1 MTQMTPAEAV
11 FFASAALPEAER
23 AAYLARACAGDDD
36 LRCRVERMLA
46 ARPDVGDFLEQS
58 HALESPAHASGR
70 AIDEPVGEGPS
81 TVIGPYKLL
90 EPIGEG
96 GMGTVWMAR
105 QTEPVKRLV
114 AVKLIRPGMD
124 SRQVLTRF
132 EAERQALALMDHPNI
147 AKVLDAGEIGTPH
160 PSPPQAAGGHDSTVP
175 ARGEGPGRGGGRP
188 YFVMELVKGIPV
200 TKYCDEHRLAPRQI
214 LELFLPVCHA
224 VQHAHQKGIIHR
236 DLKPSNVLVAEYD
249 DRPVAKIIDFG
260 VAKAIGSELTE
271 ATLFTQFGTVV
282 GTLEYMSPEQ
292 AKLNALDIDTR
303 SDIYSLGVLLYE
315 LLTGTTPLRREQLK
329 TAAFDE
335 VLRLI
340 REDEPQK
347 PSTRLS
353 ATRSAE
359 RRTHQVEAA
368 PRPGFP
374 APRWYELDWIV
385 MKCLEK
391 DRNRRYATTN
401 GLALDLQR
409 YLANE
414 PVAACPPSATY
425 RLRKFVR
432 RNRGPVLAAGVVFL
446 SLIAGIAAASWGLVR
461 ADRARQAEARQR
473 WLAEAAA
480 AAEAHQRRLA
490 EAAAASERAAKV
502 AEAEQRGRAETA
514 LAKAAREAAIAK
526 AVNDFLDNDLLQAS
540 TPLGQYERGLTPDAN
555 LKLRTVL
562 QRAAKRIDQRFAGQ
576 PEVEMRLRSTIGSA
590 LHSTGDD
597 KGALAQ
603 FERAV
608 PYFQKGLGPDDPTT
622 LEAMYSMAK
631 VYSHLGQHD
640 RAISL
645 HEHIFERCKA
655 LHGLG
660 HPKTSYSLNA
670 LAIEHL
676 AVGQTRKAREFAEQ
690 AVDGFKRAFGPTHAS
705 TLASINNLAGVYQRE
720 GQLEKATALFEEVL
734 ATMQAKLGPAHP
746 ETLNTTRNLAIA
758 YYNEERVDKAAALM
772 ETALRRYITAYG
784 ADHPTTQNTL
794 DRLAWYYAC
803 LGRCDEAEAL
813 LKTDPGSQDRTPEM
827 QQQFDARVRQHREGI
842 KRVKPAADEFLQE
855 QAAKGADH
863 PDTLTA
869 RLAFAVALRQQKQTI
884 GAAYQAKAVLDA
896 RERLLGAD
904 HPDTLACRFEL
915 AATRLQQ
922 RKFAEAAS
930 LLRDYRSARSKQSP
944 ADWTTFHAQSLQG
957 AALLAEKDFAN
968 AEPLLLGGYDG
979 LKLHESQ
986 IPAESRSVLIDAT
999 RRLVQLYDGWGKK
1012 DKADEWRKKLEGQ
1025 K

>member
-1 MTQMTPAEAV
+1 MSLQKAKALFVELVANVPPEQWDARLAE
-11 FFASAALPEAER
+11 
-23 AAYLARACAGDDD
+23 LACGDED
-36 LRCRVERMLA
+36 LRRTVSQLLA
-46 ARPDVGDFLEQS
+46 AHCGSASF
-58 HALESPAHASGR
+58 LESPAHASGH
-70 AIDEPVGEGPS
+70 ALDEPAGEGPG
-81 TVIGPYKLL
+81 TLIGPYKLL

-124 SRQVLTRF
+124 SQQVLTRF

-147 AKVLDAGEIGTPH
+147 AKVLDAGEIGPPR
-160 PSPPQAAGGHDSTVP
+160 PSPPQAANGHASTRR
-175 ARGEGPGRGGGRP
+175 ARGGGLGRSGGRP
-188 YFVMELVKGIPV
+188 YFVMELVKGIPI
-200 TKYCDEHRLAPRQI
+200 TKYCEEHRLAPRQI
-214 LELFLPVCHA
+214 LELFLPACHA

-249 DRPVAKIIDFG
+249 DKPVAKIIDFG
-260 VAKAIGSELTE
+260 VAKAVGSELTE

-315 LLTGTTPLRREQLK
+315 LLTGTTPLRRDRLK

-359 RRTHQVEAA
+359 RRTDRVVAA
-368 PRPGFP
+368 PRPGFT
-374 APRWYELDWIV
+374 AQRWYELDWIV

-391 DRNRRYATTN
+391 DRNRRYDTAN

-425 RLRKFVR
+425 RVRKFVR
-432 RNRGPVLAAGVVFL
+432 RNRGPVLAASVIFL
-446 SLIAGIAAASWGLVR
+446 SLIAGIAAASLGLVW
-461 ADRARQAEARQR
+461 ADRARKAEAY
-473 WLAEAAA
+473 
-480 AAEAHQRRLA
+480 QRRLA
-490 EAAAASERAAKV
+490 EAAAKSERAAKV
-502 AEAEQRGRAETA
+502 AEAEQRSRAESA
-514 LAKAAREAAIAK
+514 LARAAREAAIAK

-540 TPLGQYERGLTPDAN
+540 TPLGQVDRGITPDAN

-562 QRAAKRIDQRFAGQ
+562 QRAAKRIDGRFAQQ
-576 PEVEMRLRSTIGSA
+576 PEVEMRLRYTIGYA
-590 LHSTGDD
+590 LLSTGDF

-603 FERAV
+603 FEKAV
-608 PYFQKGLGPDDPTT
+608 PYFQQNLGPDDPTT
-622 LEAMYSMAK
+622 LKAMYRMAGA
-631 VYSHLGQHD
+631 YSKLGQHN

-645 HEHIFERCKA
+645 YEQVFERHKA
-655 LHGLG
+655 LYGLR
-660 HPKTSYSLNA
+660 HSKTAYSLNI
-670 LAIEHL
+670 LAMEYL

-690 AVDGFKRAFGPTHAS
+690 AVDVFKTTLGPTSAP
-705 TLASINNLAGVYQRE
+705 TLATINNLAAVYQRE
-720 GQLEKATALFEEVL
+720 GQLEKAVALFEEVL
-734 ATMQAKLGPAHP
+734 ATMQAQLGPVHP

-758 YYNEERVDKAAALM
+758 YYNGERVDKAAALM
-772 ETALRRYITAYG
+772 ETALRRYIPAYG
-784 ADHPTTQNTL
+784 ADHPTTRNTL
-794 DRLAWYYAC
+794 DRLVWYDLC

-813 LKTDPGSQDRTPEM
+813 LKTDPGSRDRTPDM
-827 QQQFDARVRQHREGI
+827 QRQDDARVRQHREGI
-842 KRVKPAADEFLQE
+842 KRVRPAAEKFLRE

-863 PDTLTA
+863 PDTLAA
-869 RLAFAVALRQQKQTI
+869 RLVFAVALRQEKRTI
-884 GAAYQAKAVLDA
+884 GAAYHAKVVLDA
-896 RERLLGAD
+896 REHLLGAD

-915 AATRLQQ
+915 AVTRLQQ
-922 RKFAEAAS
+922 QKFAEAAS
-930 LLRDYRSARSKQSP
+930 LFRDYRSARSKESP
-944 ADWTTFHAQSLQG
+944 SDWTTFHAQSLQG
-957 AALLAEKDFAN
+957 AALLAGKDFAS
-968 AEPLLLGGYDG
+968 AEPLLIGGYDG
-979 LKLHESQ
+979 LKQHESQ
-986 IPAESRSVLIDAT
+986 IPAESRSVLTDVM

-1025 K
+1025 KRLPEIGGETTPDT

>member
-1 MTQMTPAEAV
+1 MNDEEIFHQ
-11 FFASAALPEAER
+11 ALARRSLEER
-23 AAYLARACAGDDD
+23 KAYLEHACAGDAALLLSVESL
-36 LRCRVERMLA
+36 LRASAGASL
-46 ARPDVGDFLEQS
+46 FLEQ
-58 HALESPAHASGR
+58 PAVAPQLLLTVDAPS
-70 AIDEPVGEGPS
+70 ADEAPG

-96 GMGTVWMAR
+96 GMGAVWMAR
-105 QTEPVKRLV
+105 QAEPVKRLV
-114 AVKLIRPGMD
+114 AVKLIKPGMD
-124 SRQVLTRF
+124 SRLVLARF

-147 AKVLDAGEIGTPH
+147 AKVLDAGEIGAPGPAALVPGGSRKHVSH
-160 PSPPQAAGGHDSTVP
+160 PAQ
-175 ARGEGPGRGGGRP
+175 GRESRLAGGRP
-188 YFVMELVKGIPV
+188 FFVMELVKGIPI
-200 TKYCDEHRLAPRQI
+200 TKYCEEHRLAPRQL

-249 DRPVAKIIDFG
+249 DKPVAKIIDFG

-315 LLTGTTPLRREQLK
+315 LLTGTTPLRREKVK
-329 TAAFDE
+329 TFAFDE

-359 RRTHQVEAA
+359 RRMQSLEAVPA
-368 PRPGFP
+368 SGLP

-391 DRNRRYATTN
+391 DRNRRYATAN
-401 GLALDLQR
+401 ALALDVQR

-414 PVAACPPSATY
+414 PVSACPPSAVY

-432 RNRGPVLAAGVVFL
+432 RNQVPVLAAGVIFL
-446 SLIAGIAAASWGLVR
+446 SLIAGVAAASWGLVR

-473 WLAEAAA
+473 RLAEAAA
-480 AAEAHQRRLA
+480 AA
-490 EAAAASERAAKV
+490 ERAAKV
-502 AEAEQRGRAETA
+502 AEAEQRSRAETA

-526 AVNDFLDNDLLQAS
+526 AVNDFLDRDLLQAS
-540 TPLGQYERGLTPDAN
+540 SPLGQIDRGFTPDAN

-562 QRAAKRIDQRFAGQ
+562 QRAAKRIDGRFAQQ
-576 PEVEMRLRSTIGSA
+576 PEVEMRLRTTVGFA
-590 LHSTGDD
+590 LSYTGDL

-603 FERAV
+603 YEKAV
-608 PYFQKGLGPDDPTT
+608 PYFQRNLGLDDPTT
-622 LEAMYSMAK
+622 LGAMYRLAA
-631 VYSHLGQHD
+631 VYMKLGQYD
-640 RAISL
+640 KAIS
-645 HEHIFERCKA
+645 IQQRVFERRKA
-655 LHGLG
+655 LHGLE
-660 HPKTSYSLNA
+660 HAQTLRSLNGLVLTYLSKGENRKALELGA
-670 LAIEHL
+670 LA
-676 AVGQTRKAREFAEQ
+676 
-690 AVDGFKRAFGPTHAS
+690 VDMRNRTLGPTHVD
-705 TLASINNLAGVYQRE
+705 TLASINNLALAYKHD
-720 GQLEKATALFEEVL
+720 GQLERAVALFEELL
-734 ATMQAKLGPAHP
+734 ATMQARLGPVHP
-746 ETLNTTRNLAIA
+746 ETVNTTRNLAVA
-758 YYNEERVDKAAALM
+758 YYEAERLDQAVPLM
-772 ETALRRYITAYG
+772 ETALRGYAPAFG
-784 ADHPTTQNTL
+784 ADHPETQSTL
-794 DRLAWYYAC
+794 DRLAWYYTC
-803 LGRCDEAEAL
+803 VGRCDDTEAL
-813 LKTDPGSQDRTPEM
+813 WKAGPGSQDRTPEM
-827 QQQFDARVRQHREGI
+827 QRQFDARVRQHREVI
-842 KRVKPAADEFLQE
+842 KRVRPAAAEFLQE

-863 PDTLTA
+863 PDTLAA
-869 RLAFAVALRQQKQTI
+869 RLAFAVALRQQKRPI
-884 GAAYQAKAVLDA
+884 GAAYHAKAVLGA

-915 AATRLQQ
+915 AVTRLQQ

-930 LLRDYRSARSKQSP
+930 LLRDYQSARSKQSP

-957 AALLAEKDFAN
+957 AALLGEKNFAN

-979 LKLHESQ
+979 LKQHEAE
-986 IPAESRSVLIDAT
+986 IPAKSRSVLTDAM